1 MNWNAPEKP
10 AEFAENRLI
19 QAIISGYF
27 SIDSNL
33 PAERELA
40 AQLGVTRPTL
50 REALQRIARD
60 GWIEIRHGKPTR
72 VRNYWQ
78 EGNLGVLSALTRQ
91 VENIP
96 TDFVP
101 NLLFVRRLMAP
112 SYTRLSIE
120 NSPDEVIKFLST
132 FSDLADTPDA
142 FADYD
147 WNLHHLLT
155 IHSGN
160 PIFTLILNGFKDLY
174 YPMACLYFRSQVTRS
189 NSKEFYAELLEVSLI
204 PDPQKSEV
212 IVERVM
218 QNSLNLWKQIDKKP

>member
-19 QAIISGYF
+19 QAIISGHF
-27 SIDSNL
+27 PINSNL

-78 EGNLGVLSALTRQ
+78 EGNLGVLSAITRQ
-91 VENIP
+91 VDLIP
-96 TDFVP
+96 KNFVP
-101 NLLFVRRLMAP
+101 NLLFVRRLLAP

-120 NSPDEVIKFLST
+120 NSPGEVVDFLSAH
-132 FSDLADTPDA
+132 SDIGDSPEA
-142 FADYD
+142 FADFD
-147 WNLHHLLT
+147 WRLHHKLT
-155 IHSGN
+155 IFSNN

-174 YPMACLYFRSQVTRS
+174 YPMACLYFQSQITRS
-189 NSKEFYAELLEVSLI
+189 NSKEFYAELLDTAMI
-204 PDPQKSEV
+204 PDPQKAED
-212 IVERVM
+212 ITERVM
-218 QNSLNLWKQIDKKP
+218 QNSLDLWKQIDNNQ

>member
-1 MNWNAPEKP
+1 MNWNSPEKP

-33 PAERELA
+33 PDERELA

-120 NSPDEVIKFLST
+120 KSPDEVIKFL
-132 FSDLADTPDA
+132 
-142 FADYD
+142 
-147 WNLHHLLT
+147 
-155 IHSGN
+155 
-160 PIFTLILNGFKDLY
+160 FK
-174 YPMACLYFRSQVTRS
+174 R
-189 NSKEFYAELLEVSLI
+189 
-204 PDPQKSEV
+204 KS
-212 IVERVM
+212 
-218 QNSLNLWKQIDKKP
+218 